1 MTTTKGRNKLVIIT
15 QLTSTYSPNNTVRL
29 TEKFVEGVKVF
40 ADHWKGSI
48 KVLMHN
54 QPDASGNLDLHLY
67 QISDL
72 PFEIEI
78 FNFHNLA
85 AIKNQIIG
93 ASAVQGGSSYHLNGL
108 AQYCKEN
115 NIAYIHCSE
124 YSLKTR
130 CQIINANTNN
140 PIKRLRRYLWEW
152 RQERANKNEVTL
164 ASATHCNGT
173 PTFNIYKYLNPEH
186 LLYFDN
192 RITEEIL
199 ISEKELKAI
208 PEKFSIERPVR
219 LAFSGRL
226 NKMKGADAL
235 IRIARILKDR
245 KLPFELNIY
254 GGGSLEEQMKVEIQ
268 DKGLDKHVKMNGV
281 LDFATELVPSL
292 KRDVDLFVCCHV
304 QGDPSCTY
312 VETFACGIPIVG
324 YLNEAFE
331 GILGEVDAGWGAPI
345 LDDNGIA
352 DKIEEVIKNPNLLD
366 LPRKNAIKFA
376 TKNTFHEVFRAR
388 CEHIMSCLK

>member
-1 MTTTKGRNKLVIIT
+1 
-15 QLTSTYSPNNTVRL
+15 
-29 TEKFVEGVKVF
+29 
-40 ADHWKGSI
+40 
-48 KVLMHN
+48 
-54 QPDASGNLDLHLY
+54 
-67 QISDL
+67 
-72 PFEIEI
+72 
-78 FNFHNLA
+78 
-85 AIKNQIIG
+85 
-93 ASAVQGGSSYHLNGL
+93 
-108 AQYCKEN
+108 
-115 NIAYIHCSE
+115 
-124 YSLKTR
+124 
-130 CQIINANTNN
+130 
-140 PIKRLRRYLWEW
+140 
-152 RQERANKNEVTL
+152 
-164 ASATHCNGT
+164 
-173 PTFNIYKYLNPEH
+173 
-186 LLYFDN
+186 
-192 RITEEIL
+192 
-199 ISEKELKAI
+199 
-208 PEKFSIERPVR
+208 
-219 LAFSGRL
+219 
-226 NKMKGADAL
+226 MKGADAL